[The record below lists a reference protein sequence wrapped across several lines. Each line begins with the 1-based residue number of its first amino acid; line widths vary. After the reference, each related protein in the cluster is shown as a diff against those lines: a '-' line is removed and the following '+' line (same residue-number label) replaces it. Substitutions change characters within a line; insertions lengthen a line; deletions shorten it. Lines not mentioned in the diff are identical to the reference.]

1 MGGQSRFPLPTVRF
15 AVLAFLGCGILPLAP
30 AGQAWLWWVG
40 YNSLLMLLAGADWL
54 ASARPGGLPLT
65 PRWKGHWVRGEAQ
78 SVAVSLENRSGRP
91 VSLALRQDLPVTL
104 GGPAP
109 ALTLAAPPGGE
120 AVGSYETA
128 PRERGDYQLGDL
140 HGQWRSRAGLLMLR
154 GLWPQ
159 AGPVRV
165 YAPLYLDRGPGLS
178 APRQRVQEQGA
189 ALIKAAGVHTEF
201 ESLRDYRPGDEA
213 RAVNWRASARR
224 GRLVVNQYQ
233 AERTQQVM
241 LVLDAG
247 RLMVPEYK
255 GVPRF
260 EYALSAALQ
269 LGRLAASRD
278 DRVGMMIF
286 GREVGSLLPP
296 ARGQVQ
302 VARLAE
308 AAYRIKPEMI
318 EPDYAGALARLS
330 GSLKRRSLLLFFTD
344 LVSPE
349 VSQDLLEHLQR
360 LVPRHLVVVLSISDP
375 AMSALAR
382 QQEPDDLADA
392 YAQASADWVLEERAA
407 ARTALSRRGIA
418 VLDVPPLQLS
428 SAAINKYLEV
438 KGRGAL

>member
-1 MGGQSRFPLPTVRF
+1 MGGVGRFPLPTGR
-15 AVLAFLGCGILPLAP
+15 LALLLFLGCGILPLAP
-30 AGQAWLWWVG
+30 VGQAWLWWLG
-40 YNSLLMLLAGADWL
+40 YNGLLMLLAAADWL
-54 ASARPGGLPLT
+54 GSARAGDLTLT
-65 PRWKGHWVRGEAQ
+65 PRWKGHWVRGEVQ
-78 SVAVSLENRSGRP
+78 PVSIQVENRSRRA
-91 VSLALRQDLPVTL
+91 VALELRQDLPVEL

-109 ALTLAAPPGGE
+109 ALRLAAE
-120 AVGSYETA
+120 AAGSYETA
-128 PRERGDYQLGDL
+128 PRERGDYALGDI
-140 HGQWRSRAGLLMLR
+140 HGRWRSRAGLLVMR
-154 GLWPQ
+154 GIWPQ
-159 AGPVRV
+159 SGPVRV
-165 YAPLYLDRGPGLS
+165 YAPLYLDRGTGLL

-241 LVLDAG
+241 LVLDSG

-255 GVPRF
+255 GIPRF

-269 LGRLAASRD
+269 LGRLAASRE
-278 DRVGMMIF
+278 DRVGMMLF
-286 GREVGSLLPP
+286 GSEVSALLPP

-308 AAYRIKPEMI
+308 AAYRVKPEMI

-349 VSQDLLEHLQR
+349 VSQDLLEHLRR
-360 LVPRHLVVVLSISDP
+360 LVPRHLVVVLSVSDP
-375 AMSALAR
+375 AMAALAHTP
-382 QQEPDDLADA
+382 EHSSVAEA
-392 YAQASADWVLEERAA
+392 YAHASADWVLEQRSA
-407 ARTALSRRGIA
+407 ARAALSRSGIT